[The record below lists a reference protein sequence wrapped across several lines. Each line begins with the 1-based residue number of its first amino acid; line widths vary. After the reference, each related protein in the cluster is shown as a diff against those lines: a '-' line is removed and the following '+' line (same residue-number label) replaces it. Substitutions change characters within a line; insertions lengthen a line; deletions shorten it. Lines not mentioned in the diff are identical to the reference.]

1 MEITDFVKLIQDN
14 CFNPLSKLAAQHVQS
29 LLNQDCGIKEIE
41 VGAEVF
47 EDIIQATG
55 LTPNVGSIYYF
66 IRIDDLGNNTVD
78 IQTRKNNER

>member
-14 CFNPLSKLAAQHVQS
+14 GFNPLSKLAAQHVKS

-47 EDIIQATG
+47 EDIVRCTSITVTTG
-55 LTPNVGSIYYF
+55 SVYRF
-66 IRIDDLGNNTVD
+66 IRVYDMNDNSVD
-78 IQTRKNNER
+78 IQTIKNNER